1 MKAYDKTDK
10 AIIICT
16 HVVTT
21 ILIDSRKLLV
31 ANVGDSRAIL
41 GENGKTIY
49 LSVDHEPSKA
59 RGSIEN
65 RGVLSQTFQVVLN
78 YFHINESNIFIR
90 GRFGG
95 LEK

>member
-10 AIIICT
+10 AILIRTLVIT
-16 HVVTT
+16 A

-31 ANVGDSRAIL
+31 ANVGDSRAVL
-41 GENGKTIY
+41 SKNGKAIQ
-49 LSVDHEPSKA
+49 LSINHEPSKA

-65 RGVLSQTFQVVLN
+65 RGVLSQTFQVVLT
-78 YFHINESNIFIR
+78 FLHINESKILLKE
-90 GRFGG
+90 RFGG

>member
-1 MKAYDKTDK
+1 MKAFDKTDNV
-10 AIIICT
+10 ILIHT
-16 HVVTT
+16 PVVIA

-41 GENGKTIY
+41 SKNGKAIQ

-65 RGVLSQTFQVVLN
+65 RGVLSQTF
-78 YFHINESNIFIR
+78 
-90 GRFGG
+90 
-95 LEK
+95 

>member
-10 AIIICT
+10 AILIHTPTIT
-16 HVVTT
+16 A
-21 ILIDSRKLLV
+21 ILIDSQKLLV
-31 ANVGDSRAIL
+31 ANVGESIVVLRK
-41 GENGKTIY
+41 NGKFIQ

-65 RGVLSQTFQVVLN
+65 RGVLSQTFQVVLTSL
-78 YFHINESNIFIR
+78 HINESKIFLK